1 MYFRSP
7 HRGAIMLQFAGEKK
21 NLSFQQASQWA
32 YNLMDQ
38 FDN

>member
-7 HRGAIMLQFAGEKK
+7 HRSAIMLQFEGKK
-21 NLSFQQASQWA
+21 NLSFQQTSQWA